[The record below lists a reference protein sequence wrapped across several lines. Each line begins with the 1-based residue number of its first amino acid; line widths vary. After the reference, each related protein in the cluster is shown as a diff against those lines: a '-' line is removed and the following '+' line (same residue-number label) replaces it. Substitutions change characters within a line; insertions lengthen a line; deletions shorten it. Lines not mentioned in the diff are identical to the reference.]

1 MVNVINA
8 AQAAIDTWSAIVRL
22 LAVPDSN
29 VTDIA
34 AKLAPIYLPTYTS
47 ITLGS
52 VTPRNQSSVRD
63 GAAAQFQH
71 SRDIGLGTNVK
82 LLYSRIEP
90 VSNESAICWLTL
102 YLCPPEKSKIECYTY
117 TEPFGFRLNDTVENG
132 LGGGWEWGI
141 GDQEFQSACAR
152 APSFSSHC

>member
-8 AQAAIDTWSAIVRL
+8 AQVTIDAWSAIVRL
-22 LAVPDSN
+22 LAVPDSD
-29 VTDIA
+29 VTTIA

-52 VTPRNQSSVRD
+52 VTPRNQLCVRN

-71 SRDIGLGTNVK
+71 SRDIGLGTDVK
-82 LLYSRIEP
+82 RLYSRIQP
-90 VSNESAICWLTL
+90 VSNDSAICWLSL
-102 YLCPPEKSKIECYTY
+102 YLCPPGKSKIQCYSY
-117 TEPFGFRLNDTVENG
+117 TEPFGFRLNDTVDNG
-132 LGGGWEWGI
+132 LRGGWEWGI

-152 APSFSSHC
+152 ASDFSSHC

>member
-1 MVNVINA
+1 MVNVVSA
-8 AQAAIDTWSAIVRL
+8 AQAAIDAWSAIVRL

-29 VTDIA
+29 VTAIA
-34 AKLAPIYLPTYTS
+34 AMIAPIYLPTYQS
-47 ITLGS
+47 ITLGHY
-52 VTPRNQSSVRD
+52 TPLNQSAVRD

-71 SRDIGLGTNVK
+71 SRDIGLGTDVK

-102 YLCPPEKSKIECYTY
+102 YLCPPEKSNIECYSY
-117 TEPFGFRLNDTVENG
+117 TEPFGFRLNDTINNG

-141 GDQEFQSACAR
+141 GDQEFQGACAR
-152 APSFSSHC
+152 APSFSDRC